1 MKLYV
6 LYAQRKCR
14 YPGEYGLEAL
24 ACMSDNELSENPGYL
39 LEQRD
44 INLNS
49 DQFDSVEIVELNVG
63 EADVRGILFPAH
75 KSVEASV
82 VTPEDWPSGPIAQA
96 K

>member
-39 LEQRD
+39 DEQRD
-44 INLNS
+44 QYLKT
-49 DQFDSVEIVELNVG
+49 DEFDKIEVIELNVS
-63 EADVRGILFPAH
+63 EADVRSILFPAD
-75 KSVEASV
+75 KTVEASV
-82 VTPEDWPSGPIAQA
+82 VSPQD
-96 K
+96 